1 MARHRRWIVATF
13 VTLTFALPQAALF
26 GQQTGAQKAFRRV
39 APSVVSL
46 ENDEGS
52 GTGIVLDKNGLILT
66 NAHVVASPIPFHCD
80 ADVRKGVDL
89 VPVTFKKVVVKG
101 YHPQL
106 DLAIVKVDP
115 READGGT
122 LEPAKIAR
130 KKSETGELVFVIGN
144 PGSGSREIKLSKT
157 LGQGLLSGVDR
168 QVDGVNYY
176 QTDAPIN
183 PGNSGGPLANENGEV
198 IGVVTWKINNKENL
212 GFAIPLFDVKLDS
225 ASIAGTF
232 VAFEKRKSDPQRA
245 KRTLDEAGQIREA
258 ADEMAKQRGIKDI
271 DVRRYLAYCA
281 MAYHHALLDDP
292 SNDAIYFE
300 MGSVLRLLD
309 HNDVAAGYLS
319 QAIKMN
325 PWGNRSSYFVEL
337 GQALKNLDRK
347 ADARTVWREG
357 TVKCPKE
364 AGRAWESLASYYND
378 EKQAYDAAYN
388 AAVALHVTGGV
399 VPTETLKRI
408 HDDNRAALD
417 ANEQKRLDEAE
428 RQIGENLGRLQAL
441 SDQRKSS
448 GSKFILNECGEL
460 IARLATSSEPEKT
473 AVASTAGS
481 KSPVTPNKVAP
492 TAAHTTSAA
501 GVSNPAPST
510 APTSSSSPPPAGS
523 IDLLSTID
531 VARDADRGVWKLDN
545 GALVS
550 PVSAGALIKVPG
562 AIPPQYDLA
571 LTIERKA
578 NQKDLVIGFVRGGQ
592 QSAFLLDA
600 DGTVSGLDLY
610 SSDAHHGAVLT
621 NGQAANVILKVRK
634 IGVQV
639 LVDGKVIFERRSSD
653 PLPSVSAEW
662 KPRDE
667 AKLFL
672 GTQQT
677 RYAITR
683 LTLTPIERKP

>member
-1 MARHRRWIVATF
+1 MARQSRWIVLIIGA
-13 VTLTFALPQAALF
+13 FAFAAPCTALHA
-26 GQQTGAQKAFRRV
+26 QQTAAQKAFRRV

-80 ADVRKGVDL
+80 VDVRKGVDF

-106 DLAIVKVDP
+106 DLAIVKIDP
-115 READGGT
+115 REAEGGV

-144 PGSGSREIKLSKT
+144 PGSGSREVKLSKT

-183 PGNSGGPLANENGEV
+183 PGNSGGPLVNENGEV

-225 ASIAGTF
+225 ASVAATF
-232 VAFEKRKSDPQRA
+232 VDFDKRKSDPQRA
-245 KRTLDEAGQIREA
+245 KRTLDEAAQIREA
-258 ADEMAKQRGIKDI
+258 ADQMAKERGVKDI

-292 SNDAIYFE
+292 SNDSIYYE

-337 GQALKNLDRK
+337 GQALKNLNRK
-347 ADARTVWREG
+347 ADARIVWREG
-357 TVKCPKE
+357 TVKSPKE
-364 AGRAWESLASYYND
+364 AGRAWESLASYYNE

-388 AAVALHVTGGV
+388 AAVSMHVTGGII
-399 VPTETLKRI
+399 PTETLKRI

-417 ANEQKRLDEAE
+417 ANEQKRLDDAE
-428 RQIGENLGRLQAL
+428 RQIGESLGRLQTL
-441 SDQRKSS
+441 SDQRKTS
-448 GSKFILNECGEL
+448 GSKFILHECDEL
-460 IARLATSSEPEKT
+460 IARLATSSEPEKS
-473 AVASTAGS
+473 AVASAAGS
-481 KSPVTPNKVAP
+481 KSPTTHDKVAT
-492 TAAHTTSAA
+492 TAAQVSSTA
-501 GVSNPAPST
+501 GASNSAPSAT
-510 APTSSSSPPPAGS
+510 TSSSNGPVPPGS
-523 IDLLSTID
+523 RDLLSAID
-531 VARDADRGVWKLDN
+531 LARDTDRGAWKLDN
-545 GALVS
+545 GALIS
-550 PVSAGALIKVPG
+550 PVSAKALIKVPG
-562 AIPPQYDLA
+562 VIPPQYDLA
-571 LTIERKA
+571 LTIERRA
-578 NQKDLVIGFVRGGQ
+578 NQKELIIGFVRGGQ
-592 QSAFLLDA
+592 QSAFLLDV

-610 SSDAHHGAVLT
+610 SSDAHHGGVLT
-621 NGQAANVILKVRK
+621 NGQTANVILKVRK
-634 IGVQV
+634 VGVQV
-639 LVDGKVIFERRSSD
+639 LVDGKVIFERRSSE
-653 PLPSVSAEW
+653 LPAVSAEW
-662 KPRDE
+662 KPSDE
-667 AKLFL
+667 SKLFL
-672 GTQQT
+672 GTQQS
-677 RYAITR
+677 RYAISR